1 MNGKNKCKLLK
12 EIRKQIAAQN
22 DIDYVTS
29 ECKYKG
35 DCSGTCPKCESEV
48 RYLEEQLRLRQRAGK
63 AVAVAG
69 IAAALMVTSTG
80 CDLPGT
86 DKPSVGAPISSSSY
100 MEIVEGGLP
109 LPEDTVAMG
118 TVPADTTA
126 EEGTFVLGE
135 VPYDFEDG
143 DVIYGGI
150 SYVPRETVEELMGDI
165 AYVPEDT
172 TEPEL
177 MGEPTEPEEMV
188 IKGMIAAP
196 TEE

>member
-35 DCSGTCPKCESEV
+35 ACSGTCPKCEAEV
-48 RYLEEQLRLRQRAGK
+48 RYLEEQLSARRNAGK

-80 CDLPGT
+80 CDMPNIFNSAT
-86 DKPSVGAPISSSSY
+86 DGKAPYITSK
-100 MEIVEGGLP
+100 E
-109 LPEDTVAMG
+109 
-118 TVPADTTA
+118 TA
-126 EEGTFVLGE
+126 PPDK
-135 VPYDFEDG
+135 VPYD
-143 DVIYGGI
+143 
-150 SYVPRETVEELMGDI
+150 TQNTDI
-165 AYVPEDT
+165 AELEGWFLPQE
-172 TEPEL
+172 EPEL
-177 MGEPTEPEEMV
+177 MGDVPEETTQPTGEPTEPDEIV